1 MNMPSLDG
9 AVVLVTG
16 ANGGIGTH
24 FVHQALARGAA
35 KVYATAR
42 TPRTWDDERVVP
54 LTLDVTDGESIA
66 AAVAAAPDV
75 TALINNAGANPPSA
89 SLLEVTEAD
98 IRANMEINFFGPV
111 LLARAFAP
119 VLAANPRSILV
130 DVHSVAS
137 WYGFGGVYSAAK
149 AALWSATNSLRL
161 ELAPRGVHVT
171 GVHMGYVETRMAA
184 HADGPKMAP
193 ADLVTKVRRRRG
205 KRVRGHRRRADRAG
219 QGGPERPGRGAL
231 PGAPRHQD
239 TPGRR
244 GRMSA
249 GRSEPTQQ
257 RRAAAMPL
265 ASKSPSKSPGRR
277 ERNKQEKLDRITAA
291 ASELFAERGV
301 DEVTTQ
307 EIADKADIGAGTLFL
322 YAKSKGELLLLVQN
336 STYADAL
343 AQGRSAAE
351 GITDTLDAVMAIVR
365 PVVEC
370 NRKQVD
376 NGRTYLREIV
386 FGDPAEPHHRDA
398 LDLTVQTEEA
408 IAAVLRR
415 DGRTSP
421 QDAAARAHIV
431 SAIMFISMAA
441 TINAAN
447 PVDDVV
453 QEIRDQVRV
462 LLPE

>member
-42 TPRTWDDERVVP
+42 TPRAWDDERVVP

-66 AAVAAAPDV
+66 AAVAATPDV

-137 WYGFGGVYSAAK
+137 WCGFGGVYSAAK

-193 ADLVTKVRRRRG
+193 ADLAT
-205 KRVRGHRRRADRAG
+205 RVYNAVEANEYEVIGDELTAQVKAALS
-219 QGGPERPGRGAL
+219 GPVEAL
-231 PGAPRHQD
+231 YPELRD
-239 TPGRR
+239 T
-244 GRMSA
+244 
-249 GRSEPTQQ
+249 
-257 RRAAAMPL
+257 
-265 ASKSPSKSPGRR
+265 
-277 ERNKQEKLDRITAA
+277 
-291 ASELFAERGV
+291 
-301 DEVTTQ
+301 
-307 EIADKADIGAGTLFL
+307 
-322 YAKSKGELLLLVQN
+322 
-336 STYADAL
+336 
-343 AQGRSAAE
+343 
-351 GITDTLDAVMAIVR
+351 
-365 PVVEC
+365 
-370 NRKQVD
+370 
-376 NGRTYLREIV
+376 RT
-386 FGDPAEPHHRDA
+386 PP
-398 LDLTVQTEEA
+398 
-408 IAAVLRR
+408 AAV
-415 DGRTSP
+415 
-421 QDAAARAHIV
+421 
-431 SAIMFISMAA
+431 
-441 TINAAN
+441 
-447 PVDDVV
+447 
-453 QEIRDQVRV
+453 E
-462 LLPE
+462 E